1 MGDGKMSELEYYLT
15 LKRRE
20 IFIAEQG
27 DDFAYTSG
35 KMDRL
40 RKEEAAIVAELKRDT
55 AK

>member
-1 MGDGKMSELEYYLT
+1 MGDGKMSELEYYLA

-20 IFIAEQG
+20 IFIADRG

-40 RKEEAAIVAELKRDT
+40 RKEEAAFVAELKEGE
-55 AK
+55 KK